1 MTTTRAPSRDDPVFL
16 EIVEHAL
23 LGAADEMKLTLMRS
37 AFNPIIYEVLD
48 FSCGIFDRRGRL
60 VAQAAGLPIF
70 LGTLDWAVQAVIA
83 REGLDGIAAGD
94 VFLSNDPYGGG
105 GTHLNDVC
113 VVAPVVNGGALIGF
127 TASRAHW
134 TDVGGAAPLSVQPD
148 APNLHAEGIVLP
160 VVRYQRGGQVVPE
173 VEAILRANIRDSER
187 GFGDLNAQIASGR
200 IGARRLVEVSERFG
214 RDSVDAAIVSLMD
227 RSDERVRRR
236 LRSLGSG
243 SASATDHLDRGSD
256 GLSVQI
262 RVEVRIDED
271 RIELDFAGTDPATA
285 TGVNMSRCSLVSAC
299 RLIVKALID
308 PDSPANDGSFRAL
321 TVVAP
326 PGSVVCATYPT
337 AVSLYG
343 EPARRAIDAVWR
355 ALAELIPE
363 RAQAGHYGTIA
374 GIALAGYDD
383 RSEPPVWTTFQGPNA
398 GGWGA
403 RAGARGESALVCVT
417 NGDTRNTPAEI
428 VEHLAPLRV
437 RALRLRDGSGGRGAW
452 GGGMGIEYD
461 YEVLTGGPFA
471 LTCALGRTEVGAFG
485 AAGGEPGLPNTLEIW
500 RGGEL
505 FAELARVTAFPLA
518 RGDRIVLRTGGGG
531 GFGPADEPSDA
542 EASELSSLAAGSAAD
557 R

>member
-1 MTTTRAPSRDDPVFL
+1 MMTRGSRDDPVFL

-23 LGAADEMKLTLMRS
+23 LGAAEEMKLTLTRS

-48 FSCGIFDRRGRL
+48 FSCGVFDSQGRL

-70 LGTLDWAVQAVIA
+70 LGTLDWAVQAVID

-94 VFLSNDPYGGG
+94 VFLSNDPHGGG

-113 VVAPVVNGGALIGF
+113 VVAPVRHEGAVVGF

-160 VVRYQRGGQVVPE
+160 VVRYQRAGRVVPE
-173 VEAILRANIRDSER
+173 VEAILRANIRDPGR
-187 GFGDLNAQIASGR
+187 GFGDLNAQIAAGR
-200 IGARRLVEVSERFG
+200 AGARRLVEVIERFG
-214 RDSVDAAIVSLMD
+214 RDPVSAAITSLMD
-227 RSDERVRRR
+227 RSDERVRTR
-236 LRSLGSG
+236 LRALGSV
-243 SASATDHLDRGSD
+243 SASAADHLDTNSD
-256 GLSVQI
+256 GVAI
-262 RVEVRIDED
+262 RICVEVRIDHGEVVF
-271 RIELDFAGTDPATA
+271 DFAGTDPATA
-285 TGVNMSRCSLVSAC
+285 TGINMSRCSLVSAC
-299 RLIVKALID
+299 RLVLKALID
-308 PDSPANDGSFRAL
+308 PASPANDGSFRAL

-326 PGSVVCATYPT
+326 SGSVVCATYPT

-355 ALAELIPE
+355 ALAELMPE

-374 GIALAGYDD
+374 GIAMAGYDD
-383 RSEPPVWTTFQGPNA
+383 RIDPPAWSTFQGPNA

-403 RAGARGESALVCVT
+403 RHGEHGESALVCVT

-428 VEHLAPLRV
+428 VEHVAPLRV
-437 RALRLRDGSGGRGAW
+437 HALRLRDGSGGRGAW
-452 GGGMGIEYD
+452 RGGCGIEYE

-471 LTCALGRTEVGAFG
+471 ITCALGRTEVGAFG

-500 RGGEL
+500 RDGAL
-505 FAELARVTAFPLA
+505 FAELARVTAFPLE

-531 GFGPADEPSDA
+531 GFGQPDDQSDDDRVFVG
-542 EASELSSLAAGSAAD
+542 ASTGRTED